1 MVVVQKRCQEWKE
14 LDEISKNVN
23 FEATGIYARD
33 FTEILMLKN
42 FTEMYMENSLANISL
57 A

>member
-42 FTEMYMENSLANISL
+42 FTEMYMENSLANVSL